1 MFPWG
6 TVFLLF
12 AATSTIA
19 AIDAENPNEYYY
31 GVNETSPYTVHR
43 RNGSSS
49 PRLYQHMIKIEPKI
63 FLHWNDPDISK
74 ESVAFQLVYYGTGWI
89 ALGFPHSAEG
99 VMIGSDAVIGIP
111 SNGKVQY
118 YDLTAKDLTGIQ
130 LKSQEH
136 QKKLSE
142 KSISQSST
150 KTVMCFTKSF
160 SSDKVGQIDSFQF
173 LPNGINTFIYAY
185 GTSNEL
191 GYHAGKGM
199 FQLDFSPYSSTANQ
213 TDASELGASSS
224 SANQTSTRS
233 SSKTSKLI
241 KAHGALATLAFL
253 VTVPIATSVVILREA
268 TYLKQRWY
276 RLHMGLNFF
285 AWCSA
290 VAAVSCA
297 VTAVSRSSRDHFTN
311 RHEILGIII
320 IVALTF
326 HIVGAL
332 CRPAEDS
339 LDHRSTCT
347 KRLVW
352 KRIHQCIGLGIL
364 IFGLAQVYDGMLMAQ
379 QMYGIKINLTAFFW
393 AFFAPWLVLVAL
405 LWTLARSRKKV
416 DIITTDE
423 KSNSVLSGFYGSSSK
438 IHASNGFTKLSNA
451 DEKRSSGSSVEACKK
466 RPLHGFIK
474 AESCVHENSSRTS
487 DINQA
492 DEDFPLTELSLT
504 DPPQAPQQEEK
515 GVVIGNDLNV

>member
-19 AIDAENPNEYYY
+19 AIEAENPNEYYY
-31 GVNETSPYTVHR
+31 DVNETSSYNVHR

-49 PRLYQHMIKIEPKI
+49 TRSYQHMIEIEPKI

-74 ESVAFQLVYYGTGWI
+74 ESVAFQMVYYGTGWI
-89 ALGFPHSAEG
+89 ALGFSHSAEG

-118 YDLTAKDLTGIQ
+118 YDLASKDIKGIQ
-130 LKSQEH
+130 LKSQEL
-136 QKKLSE
+136 QKKLSG
-142 KSISQSST
+142 KSITQSST

-160 SSDKVGQIDSFQF
+160 SSDKVGHSDSFQF
-173 LPNGINTFIYAY
+173 SPNGINTFIYAY

-199 FQLDFSPYSSTANQ
+199 FQLDLSVYSISTNQ
-213 TDASELGASSS
+213 TDASELGTSTT
-224 SANQTSTRS
+224 SANETFVRS
-233 SSKTSKLI
+233 ASKTPKLI
-241 KAHGALATLAFL
+241 KAHGVLATLAFL

-268 TYLKQRWY
+268 TYLKQRWFC
-276 RLHMGLNFF
+276 LHMGLNFF

-297 VTAVSRSSRDHFTN
+297 VTAVSKSSRGHFNN
-311 RHEILGIII
+311 RHEIIGIII

-332 CRPAEDS
+332 CRPEEVS
-339 LDHRSTCT
+339 LDHPSACT

-352 KRIHQCIGLGIL
+352 KRIHQCLGLGIL
-364 IFGLAQVYDGMLMAQ
+364 ILGLAQVYDGMLMAQ
-379 QMYGIKINLTAFFW
+379 HMYGVKMNLTAFFW
-393 AFFAPWLVLVAL
+393 AFFVPWLVLVAL
-405 LWTLARSRKKV
+405 LWTLARSRNKV
-416 DIITTDE
+416 GIITTDE
-423 KSNSVLSGFYGSSSK
+423 RTSSHKAKESQ
-438 IHASNGFTKLSNA
+438 GFTKLCNT
-451 DEKRSSGSSVEACKK
+451 DEQGSSGLSMEACKTHS
-466 RPLHGFIK
+466 LHGFTK
-474 AESCVHENSSRTS
+474 TESCAHESSSRIF
-487 DINQA
+487 DVNEV
-492 DEDFPLTELSLT
+492 DEEFPLTDLSLT
-504 DPPQAPQQEEK
+504 DPPQAPQPEEK
-515 GVVIGNDLNV
+515 GIVIGNDLNV